1 MKHLFATAVLACAS
15 ASALC
20 AEAKNP
26 ANEFGTTANFIKEC
40 SVDGKGGRPTNDC
53 RKMFEMT
60 LQALTYATDLL
71 KTGAMEAATPQTRMA
86 IRNVSASYDCQK
98 ASDRTDA
105 IRIVV
110 DRIKARDYLANGPAL
125 VEIVNAL
132 AEEPICGKL
141 GN

>member
-1 MKHLFATAVLACAS
+1 MKHLIVTAVLVCAS
-15 ASALC
+15 ASAPC
-20 AEAKNP
+20 AQEKDP
-26 ANEFGTTANFIKEC
+26 ADEFGTTANFMKEC
-40 SVDGKGGRPTNDC
+40 SANGKGGSPSEDC

-60 LQALTYATDLL
+60 LQSLTYATDLL
-71 KTGAMEAATPQTRMA
+71 KTGAMEAATPQARMA

-105 IRIVV
+105 IHIVV
-110 DRIKARDYLANGPAL
+110 DRIKARDYQENGPVL

-132 AEEPICGKL
+132 AEEPICGKV